1 VFLGELIYPVSNIAG
16 IGPGAAKS
24 LAALGV
30 LNIADLIKHYPIRY
44 EDRKNPVP
52 LANSSLK
59 KPAVTIAT
67 VQKQDYAF
75 WKNDRVLKVTVSDD
89 TDIASLLCYGRNFLA
104 SKLKPGKRIWL
115 TGPFNRNRYGDL
127 QSGTF
132 AFEDYVENR
141 SSKEFERILPIYPL
155 SGKLNQA
162 LLRSAIRSA
171 LDGYGKGIRDELPD
185 SIRTEMQFPHKEQ
198 CLRDIHFPENSLRH
212 ETARRALIFEELFL
226 LQVSV
231 ARMALLAKQSGRG
244 RPHAWSGRL
253 VDILKSRLD
262 FELTPD
268 QITSIEDIRKDISS
282 EHRMNRL
289 LQGEVGSGKTL
300 VAFIAALGI
309 INAGGQVAFMAP
321 TELLARQHADNAA
334 KLLEPLGVRVAFIS
348 SDVSDASRTS
358 IRSALATG
366 DIDLCIGTH
375 ALFSSDV
382 IFLKLGLAIIDEQ
395 HRFGVD
401 QRRLLSEKG
410 NSVNLLVLSAT
421 PIPRTL
427 AMTAFGDMD
436 ISSIQS
442 MPRGRIPVE
451 THLARMGNEGRVYDF
466 VRRELDAGS
475 RAYFI
480 YPLIEESKKN
490 SLKDAQNMFLR
501 LSKEVFPEHRAALI
515 HSRIDEE
522 EKRRIMSD
530 FRSGACKLL
539 VATSVV
545 EVGVDV
551 SEATCIVIEHAE
563 RFGLSALHQ
572 LRGRVGR
579 GNRKSYCF
587 LVYSEPLT
595 DEGKRRL
602 IIMKDTRDGF
612 ALAEEDLKMRG
623 PGDMV
628 GIKQSGFLKMSIS
641 DPVRDLQVLLQAR
654 AKVKEIV
661 TSESSLLEKGLEN
674 LHRLFET
681 CPPFD
686 ENLISTG

>member
-1 VFLGELIYPVSNIAG
+1 MFLGELTYPVSNITG
-16 IGPGAAKS
+16 IGPGATRN

-30 LNIADLIKHYPIRY
+30 LNIAGLIKHYPIRY
-44 EDRKNPVP
+44 EDRSNLVP
-52 LANSSLK
+52 LADSSSG

-67 VQKQDYAF
+67 VRKQDYVL
-75 WKNDRVLKVTVSDD
+75 WKRGRALKVTVSDG
-89 TDIASLLCYGRNFLA
+89 TDVASLLCYGRNFLTSRLA
-104 SKLKPGKRIWL
+104 PGKRIWL
-115 TGPFNRNRYGDL
+115 TGPFDRNRYGDL
-127 QSGTF
+127 QTGTF
-132 AFEDYVENR
+132 FFEDYVENKP
-141 SSKEFERILPIYPL
+141 SKEFGKILPIYSL
-155 SGKLNQA
+155 NGKLSQN
-162 LLRSAIRSA
+162 LLRNAIRSA
-171 LDGYGKGIRDELPD
+171 LKSYGKGIRDELPD
-185 SIRTEMQFPHKEQ
+185 SIRREMQFPHKEQ
-198 CLRDIHFPENSLRH
+198 CLRSIHFPESSSEH
-212 ETARRALIFEELFL
+212 ELARRALIFEELFL

-231 ARMALLAKQSGRG
+231 ARRALRSNRSGG
-244 RPHAWSGRL
+244 TPRPWSDRL
-253 VDILKSRLD
+253 VNTLKSRLN
-262 FELTPD
+262 FELTRD
-268 QITSIEDIRKDISS
+268 QVASIEDIRRDIGSDR
-282 EHRMNRL
+282 RMSRL

-309 INAGGQVAFMAP
+309 MDAGRQVAFMAP
-321 TELLARQHADNAA
+321 TELLARQHADNAV

-348 SDVSDASRTS
+348 SDVSGASRAS
-358 IRSALATG
+358 LCSALAAG

-382 IFLKLGLAIIDEQ
+382 NFFNLGLAIIDEQ

-410 NSVNLLVLSAT
+410 ASVDLLALSAT

-427 AMTAFGDMD
+427 ALTAFGDME
-436 ISSIQS
+436 ISSIRS

-451 THLARMGNEGRVYDF
+451 THLARMGNEGKVYSF
-466 VRRELDAGS
+466 VRRELDAGF

-490 SLKDAQNMFLR
+490 SLKDAQNMFLK
-501 LSKEVFPEHRAALI
+501 LSREVFPEHRAALI
-515 HSRIDEE
+515 HSRIEEE
-522 EKRRIMSD
+522 EKRGIMSN
-530 FRSGACKLL
+530 FRAGTCRLL

-551 SEATCIVIEHAE
+551 PEATCIVIEHAE

-579 GNRKSYCF
+579 GNRQSHCF

-602 IIMKDTRDGF
+602 MIMKDTSDGF
-612 ALAEEDLKMRG
+612 ELAEEDLKMRG

-628 GIKQSGFLKMSIS
+628 GVKQSGFLKMSIS
-641 DPVRDLQVLLQAR
+641 DPVRDLQVLLRAR
-654 AKVKEIV
+654 AKVKRIV
-661 TSESSLLEKGLEN
+661 TSKSGFLGEGFEN
-674 LHRLFET
+674 LRRLFET

-686 ENLISTG
+686 ENLIGTG

>member
-1 VFLGELIYPVSNIAG
+1 MFLGELVYPVSNITG
-16 IGPGAAKS
+16 IGPSAAKS
-24 LAALGV
+24 LAALGI
-30 LNIADLIKHYPIRY
+30 LNIAGLIKHYPIRY
-44 EDRKNPVP
+44 EDRRNPVP
-52 LANSSLK
+52 LVNSSLK

-67 VQKQDYAF
+67 VQKQDYVL
-75 WKNDRVLKVTVSDD
+75 WKRGRVLKVTVSDD

-115 TGPFNRNRYGDL
+115 TGPFDRNRYGDL

-132 AFEDYVENR
+132 AFEDYLENGF
-141 SSKEFERILPIYPL
+141 SKEFGKILPIYTL
-155 SGKLNQA
+155 SGKLSQS
-162 LLRSAIRSA
+162 LLRNSIRST
-171 LDGYGKGIRDELPD
+171 LDGYGKGIQDELPD
-185 SIRTEMQFPHKEQ
+185 SIRREMQFPHKEQ
-198 CLRDIHFPENSLRH
+198 CLRDIHFPENSSKH
-212 ETARRALIFEELFL
+212 EIARRALIFEELFL

-231 ARMALLAKQSGRG
+231 ARRVLKTRRSGRG
-244 RPHAWSGRL
+244 TPNLWSDRL
-253 VDILKSRLD
+253 VDVLKSDLD

-268 QITSIEDIRKDISS
+268 QIASIEDIRRDLSNGR
-282 EHRMNRL
+282 RMNRL

-309 INAGGQVAFMAP
+309 IGTGRQVAFMAP

-334 KLLEPLGVRVAFIS
+334 KLLKPLGVRVAFIS
-348 SDVSDASRTS
+348 SDVSGTSRAS
-358 IRSALATG
+358 IRLTLAAG

-382 IFLKLGLAIIDEQ
+382 NFLKLGLAIIDEQ
-395 HRFGVD
+395 HRFGVE

-410 NSVNLLVLSAT
+410 DSVNLLVLSAT

-436 ISSIQS
+436 ISSIRS

-466 VRRELDAGS
+466 VRRELDAGF

-490 SLKDAQNMFLR
+490 SLKDTRNMFLK

-522 EKRRIMSD
+522 EKRKIMSN
-530 FRSGACKLL
+530 FRSGAYKLL

-551 SEATCIVIEHAE
+551 PEATCIIIEHAE

-602 IIMKDTRDGF
+602 MTMKETRDGF
-612 ALAEEDLKMRG
+612 ELAEEDLKMRG

-628 GIKQSGFLKMSIS
+628 GIRQSGFLKMSIS

-654 AKVKEIV
+654 AKVREIV
-661 TSESSLLEKGLEN
+661 TSESSLLEKNLEN
-674 LHRLFET
+674 LHRLFEI

-686 ENLISTG
+686 ENLIATC